1 MIKPYK
7 RIITFAMSAT
17 IALTSIAPTLTIGAN
32 VEETPDY
39 QLQTILIDNNGTN
52 LWTTKS
58 WGGENI
64 LPNTDWNTSDISQ
77 YYENGVLTFEAK
89 SNSSEPLSFR
99 IGMSSNSHGEN
110 STIYWTEIEKYKDSM
125 IAATDW
131 TAYSLPIKE
140 LVDAFPDSGFDI
152 HNLWKIAIS
161 AVKSGN
167 TVSFRNVKISST
179 DDERQYP
186 FIKVNQVGYSCEGRK
201 TARISYF
208 AKFGSLNG
216 KKWELVNTD
225 TDEVVYSDTLSEA
238 TENDHLSG
246 ESVHI
251 INFDEVTEK
260 GTYYIRV
267 PDANLDSS
275 VRSPYDISA
284 KLETDVLSSVKF
296 RIGNDVYD
304 ELLTD
309 MSKYYYHQRQGID
322 IEEKYVGKFAR
333 ENLHPNDVA
342 VKRWSDRDN
351 PDAETYDIS
360 QGWYDAGDYGKYVSP
375 GATSLENLLLAYDL
389 YPDVFNNMTLDIP
402 ESDKSNDRYID
413 APAILSEMKW
423 EIDMFL
429 KLEHESKDGSFY
441 VAANYK
447 DGVIYLED
455 TLTQSA
461 DHNSPETERDLRS
474 HMATAEMCAML
485 AHAYIIY
492 KEIPAYADYAD
503 QCLETSIRAW
513 NWINDPNNEQHP
525 SIGAANRTYTY
536 KQEELDRSTFW
547 AAGALYRAVTEA
559 GMNGKEYE
567 DYLLA
572 NCETENNLK
581 CFTGASVGYNSHGR
595 SFLGFFHY
603 MYNNE
608 NINNKISTV
617 FEKFIP
623 WRKRVLSYENWGT
636 DYPDW
641 GYWWGSNQVINQSTM
656 TLILGSILTE
666 GKDAIPDEVILS
678 NESAFNY
685 MLGVNPISFSYVSG
699 YGENSVK
706 NIYSGIYSKAA
717 KTDPYSCPDGYVT
730 EGTNY
735 YDNRHLSKYDGKC
748 YMDSDAE
755 WTTNENTIYGNAAMI
770 FLTAAIMSRVE
781 SDADAFLVGD
791 ANCDGKVTIADSTAI
806 LQSIGNPDKY
816 GLSELGT
823 KNADC
828 SNVGDGVTAADALAI
843 QKYDAKVI
851 EKLPE
856 IT

>member
-7 RIITFAMSAT
+7 RITTFAMSAT
-17 IALTSIAPTLTIGAN
+17 LAMTSIAPTLAIAAN

-39 QLQTILIDNNGTN
+39 QLQTILVDNNGEN
-52 LWTTKS
+52 LWTTRS

-77 YYENGVLTFEAK
+77 YYENGILTFEAK

-99 IGMSSNSHGEN
+99 IGFSSNSHGEN
-110 STIYWTEIEKYKDSM
+110 VTIYWNDIEKYKST
-125 IAATDW
+125 IAGTDW
-131 TAYSLPIKE
+131 TAFTLPIKD
-140 LVDAFPDSGFDI
+140 LLDAFPDSGFDI
-152 HNLWKIAIS
+152 KNLWKISVS

-167 TVSFRNVKISST
+167 TVSFRNVKISSS

-186 FIKVNQVGYSCEGRK
+186 FIKVNQVGYSCKGHK

-216 KKWELVNTD
+216 KKWELLNAD
-225 TDEVVYSDTLSEA
+225 TNEIVYSSTLSDA
-238 TENDHLSG
+238 IENDHLSG

-251 INFDEVTEK
+251 INFDDVTET

-267 PDANLDSS
+267 PDANLDDSA
-275 VRSPYDISA
+275 RSPYDISE
-284 KLETDVLSSVKF
+284 KLATDTLISVNF
-296 RIGNDVYD
+296 RIADDVYND
-304 ELLTD
+304 LFSD
-309 MSKYYYHQRQGID
+309 MGKYYYYQRQGITLD
-322 IEEKYVGKFAR
+322 EKYAGKFAR
-333 ENLHPNDVA
+333 ENLHPDDVT

-351 PDAETYDIS
+351 PDAETYDVS
-360 QGWYDAGDYGKYVSP
+360 QGWYDAGDYGKYTSP

-389 YPDVFNNMTLDIP
+389 YPDVMSNMALDIP
-402 ESDKSNDRYID
+402 ESDKSSDRYVD

-423 EIDMFL
+423 EIDMLL

-455 TLTQSA
+455 TLYQSS
-461 DHNSPETERDLRS
+461 DHNSPEAERDLRS

-485 AHAYIIY
+485 AHAYIVY
-492 KEIPAYADYAD
+492 KDIPAYADFAE

-513 NWINDPNNEQHP
+513 DWINNPENEQHP

-559 GMNGKEYE
+559 GADGKEYE
-567 DYLLA
+567 DYLIA
-572 NCETENNLK
+572 NCEAENIVK
-581 CFTGASVGYNSHGR
+581 CFTGSSVGYSSHGR

-608 NINNKISTV
+608 NISDKISTV
-617 FEKFIP
+617 FEKFVS
-623 WRKRVLSYENWGT
+623 WRKRILGYENWGT

-666 GKDAIPDEVILS
+666 GEDAIPDEVILS

-699 YGENSVK
+699 HGENSVK
-706 NIYSGIYSKAA
+706 NIYSGIYSKTA
-717 KTDPYSCPDGYVT
+717 KTEPYSCPDGYVT

-770 FLTAAIMSRVE
+770 LLTASVISRIE
-781 SDADAFLVGD
+781 REATPILYGD
-791 ANCDGKVTIADSTAI
+791 ANCDGIVTMADAAAVF
-806 LQSIGNPDKY
+806 QSIGNPDKY
-816 GLSELGT
+816 GLSQQGT

-828 SNVGDGVTAADALAI
+828 FNTGDGITAADGITI
-843 QKYDAKVI
+843 QKYNAKLI
-851 EKLPE
+851 DKLPE
-856 IT
+856 VAS